1 VLAPAIVAAMSS
13 QGRVF
18 FLVALAA
25 VVASGVVVIG
35 VLATRSHVPAS
46 PKARSGAPP
55 LSLDLGVRNDPETR
69 ALRRAETL
77 YTRGDRTQAG
87 AIFGRYRSLEAQ
99 VGSALAAWPADT
111 VARLETLAAGHP
123 RSALVALHL
132 GLALYW
138 SGHDAE
144 AVTAWRSAKT
154 TQPDSAYAVHAAD
167 LLHPQFAPGL
177 PVFVPSFQPPLRLR
191 VLAPAAQLAAL
202 EHAARSGGA
211 HARILYGVALQ
222 KLARPLSAERQ
233 FAAAARLAPS
243 DPEARVAAAV
253 GLFDKDNPS
262 RAFGR
267 LGPLTR
273 TFPHAQTV
281 RFHLG
286 VLLLWLAEVPQARK
300 ELRQAR
306 AEAPG
311 SPLGRE
317 AALYL
322 AALRSVGTR

>member
-1 VLAPAIVAAMSS
+1 MSP

-25 VVASGVVVIG
+25 VIASGVVVIG
-35 VLATRSHVPAS
+35 VLATRSHLPAS
-46 PKARSGAPP
+46 PKVRSGAPP
-55 LSLDLGVRNDPETR
+55 IALDLGVRDDPEAR

-77 YTRGDRTQAG
+77 YTHGDRAG
-87 AIFGRYRSLEAQ
+87 AGVIFSRYRSLEAQ

-111 VARLETLAAGHP
+111 VTRLETLAAGHT

-138 SGHDAE
+138 TGHDAE
-144 AVTAWRSAKT
+144 AVKAWRAAKS
-154 TQPDSAYAVHAAD
+154 TQPDSAYAVRAAD

-177 PVFVPSFQPPLRLR
+177 PVFAPSFQAPLRLR
-191 VLAPAAQLAAL
+191 VLAPAAQVAAL
-202 EHAARSGGA
+202 ARDARGGGA

-222 KLARPLSAERQ
+222 KLGRQRSAERQ
-233 FAAAARLAPS
+233 FAAAARQAPS

-253 GLFDKDNPS
+253 GLFDKDDPA
-262 RAFGR
+262 RAFSR
-267 LGPLTR
+267 LGPLVR
-273 TFPHAQTV
+273 SFPHAQTV

-286 VLLLWLAEVPQARK
+286 MLLLWLAQVSQARQ

-311 SPLGRE
+311 SPLGHE
-317 AALYL
+317 AAVYL